1 MHRMIEADH
10 PPEPTPP
17 GQLSSEL
24 TFGRNLIGF
33 SEKHEERV
41 QTATVQVTLLELGF
55 DVGKIDGKLGPK
67 TTKAIK
73 AFQKKQLMEAD
84 GKITEKLLEQL
95 KVAVDRLLPADP
107 SQPDRTSEQ

>member
-1 MHRMIEADH
+1 MIEADH

-33 SEKHEERV
+33 SEKQEERV
-41 QTATVQVTLLELGF
+41 KIATVQATLLELGL

-73 AFQKKQLMEAD
+73 AFQKKQHMKAD

-95 KVAVDRLLPADP
+95 KVAVERMEPADP
-107 SQPDRTSEQ
+107 SQPERASEQ

>member
-1 MHRMIEADH
+1 MIEADH

-33 SEKHEERV
+33 SEKQAERV
-41 QTATVQVTLLELGF
+41 QIATVQSALLELGL

-73 AFQKKQLMEAD
+73 AFQKKQTMKTD

-95 KVAVDRLLPADP
+95 KVAVERLGPADP
-107 SQPDRTSEQ
+107 SQPERASGQ

>member
-1 MHRMIEADH
+1 
-10 PPEPTPP
+10 
-17 GQLSSEL
+17 L

-33 SEKHEERV
+33 SEKQEKRV
-41 QTATVQVTLLELGF
+41 QTATVQVALLELGF

-73 AFQKKQLMEAD
+73 AFQKKQHIKAD

-95 KVAVDRLLPADP
+95 KVAVERLRPADP
-107 SQPDRTSEQ
+107 SQPKRASEQ